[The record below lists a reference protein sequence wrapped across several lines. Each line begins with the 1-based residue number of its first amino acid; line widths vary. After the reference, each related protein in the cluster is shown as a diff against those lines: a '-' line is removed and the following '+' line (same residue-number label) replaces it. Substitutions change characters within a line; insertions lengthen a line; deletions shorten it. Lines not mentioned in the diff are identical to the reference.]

1 MGQALRKENIA
12 EPSDYVNRVH
22 KDSEGWIARAETKGK
37 RYSQWLYKYKE
48 LRVQPFDIENV
59 YMTRNTFV
67 APYRRIEYLKEL
79 KRLYI
84 DLDTYNTKFT
94 NTQIIMNLEANYFN
108 KMIPA
113 PNMIINSGRGLYLEW
128 GINPV
133 GSDFL
138 AVWKSIEDYLCK
150 VLEEFGADRKAID
163 PTRVLRVPG
172 SINSKSKTVV
182 EIISAYDYVYDLE
195 EILDEYVEELE
206 NPKHKKTSRKSKCTK
221 IQYIQRERSLYKAR
235 IDDLIKLCEL
245 RGYSLEGHRE
255 FILFLYRYYLC
266 YFTEDVEKALEDTLE
281 LNNRFRVPL
290 SEDEATKATK
300 SGEKEFLS
308 EDKKYNYTNA
318 SLIKELKIT
327 PEEQTYMSTIIS
339 RAEYQRRDR
348 VYQQNKYQE
357 NLKSNGKTTK
367 KEELQDLRQKIK
379 TLKEE
384 GFKNKEIVLML
395 NIPIK
400 TLERHI
406 TYMRKNGLL
415 Q

>member
-12 EPSDYVNRVH
+12 EPSDYVNRIH

-37 RYSQWLYKYKE
+37 RYSQWLYKFDE

-94 NTQIIMNLEANYFN
+94 NTQILMNLQENYFN
-108 KMIPA
+108 KMIPT

-133 GSDFL
+133 GSEFL
-138 AVWKSIEDYLCK
+138 AVWKNIEDYLCK

-172 SINSKSKTVV
+172 SINSKSNTVV
-182 EIISAYDYVYDLE
+182 EIISAYEYVYDLE
-195 EILDEYVEELE
+195 EILEEYVEELE
-206 NPKHKKTSRKSKCTK
+206 ELKSKRTKRKSKCTK

-281 LNNRFRVPL
+281 LNNRFILPL
-290 SEDEATKATK
+290 GEEEARKATK
-300 SGEKEFLS
+300 SAEKEFLS
-308 EDKKYNYTNA
+308 ENKKYNYTNA
-318 SLIKELKIT
+318 SLIRELKIT
-327 PEEQTYMSTIIS
+327 KCEQTYMSTIIS

-348 VYQQNKYQE
+348 EYQKNKYQE
-357 NLKSNGKTTK
+357 NLKIDGKLTE
-367 KEELQDLRQKIK
+367 KEKISQRRAKIK
-379 TLKEE
+379 DLVLEGLKQKDIYSLLNISKRTCINDIKYLKEQ
-384 GFKNKEIVLML
+384 
-395 NIPIK
+395 
-400 TLERHI
+400 
-406 TYMRKNGLL
+406 GLI
-415 Q
+415 